1 MPSIRWNRYWGR
13 SYDWSAD
20 GEEWSGQAAF
30 CGQPYEAWK
39 ASLVDAFLR
48 PMIGADDT
56 VLEIAP
62 GHGRWSAEL
71 IDLARTVHLVDL
83 NPECVAFCRERF
95 RQEPGVHC
103 HQGDGRS
110 LPAELTGAVD
120 AAWSYDSFVHME
132 LDTLE
137 AYLHEL
143 ARVLRPGG
151 RAVLHH
157 AGRRHRWL
165 PLGFLRHLGPLRS
178 LYQLLS
184 MGRDTMGGRDGD
196 RGNVSGEAVRAAAE
210 RAGLRV
216 LEQVDRWG
224 PEGAFDCRRFRDLI
238 TTLERPAR

>member
-48 PMIGADDT
+48 PMIGPDDV

-62 GHGRWSAEL
+62 GHGRWSSEL
-71 IDLARTVHLVDL
+71 IALARTVHLVDL

-95 RQEPGVHC
+95 REHPGVHC

-110 LPAELTGAVD
+110 LPRELTGAID
-120 AAWSYDSFVHME
+120 AGWSYDSCVHME

-165 PLGFLRHLGPLRS
+165 ALGFLRHLGPLRS
-178 LYQLLS
+178 LYRLLS

-196 RGNVSGEAVRAAAE
+196 RGNVSGEAVRAAAA
-210 RAGLRV
+210 RAGLTV
-216 LEQVDRWG
+216 VQQVDRWG
-224 PEGAFDCRRFRDLI
+224 PEQAFDCRRFRDLI